1 MIRWLRSWYLAKV
14 KAAYYPEGGR
24 LAAFKDLPAIPEQ
37 RGVTVKYAE
46 PSDKVRPKPKR
57 RVLINLLDRRKA

>member
-1 MIRWLRSWYLAKV
+1 MIRWPWSSDEPARAEVVRLLR
-14 KAAYYPEGGR
+14 E
-24 LAAFKDLPAIPEQ
+24 LPAIPEQ

-57 RVLINLLDRRKA
+57 RPVINLLDERWRA